1 MGLLSDSLEVFS
13 MYILLVSCAMPCPTL
28 QIVYLTRLDVIFI
41 IGSHSYY
48 HQHRIKH
55 HQRAYSYHT
64 PGSKCRLD
72 EMFEKFKFIISFIQ
86 IREVILGP
94 FFSNIPM
101 MSSNSI
107 SSTLPNSATI
117 TFFEQADCLAV
128 SRVSPKMLASDWSR
142 PAISWLGLA
151 FIVCWRLI
159 FVPLWYN
166 FYFFTQNIFGPQIFT
181 KSNLSCPIF
190 FTHCP
195 KKAFYQSAFLHN
207 FLIKITKYFLLT
219 PIEPSPWGICV
230 YQGSNRSPHKGGIEW
245 VNRGGWGP
253 GDGQQKS
260 HHNRRNSVCV
270 SVSQILS
277 CWVLVVWGRCKYWLI
292 HWEEY

>member
-72 EMFEKFKFIISFIQ
+72 EMFEKFEFIISFIQ

-117 TFFEQADCLAV
+117 TFFEQTDCLAV
-128 SRVSPKMLASDWSR
+128 SHD
-142 PAISWLGLA
+142 ISQNVGL
-151 FIVCWRLI
+151 
-159 FVPLWYN
+159 
-166 FYFFTQNIFGPQIFT
+166 
-181 KSNLSCPIF
+181 
-190 FTHCP
+190 
-195 KKAFYQSAFLHN
+195 
-207 FLIKITKYFLLT
+207 
-219 PIEPSPWGICV
+219 
-230 YQGSNRSPHKGGIEW
+230 
-245 VNRGGWGP
+245 
-253 GDGQQKS
+253 
-260 HHNRRNSVCV
+260 
-270 SVSQILS
+270 
-277 CWVLVVWGRCKYWLI
+277 
-292 HWEEY
+292 